1 MVACWRLFFASFPP
15 KTNMLS
21 RLLGVNQPFHGEIP
35 GKAQEC
41 CTSFLFDSRKSPGFD
56 RIMLCGPPAS
66 GKTSLLFE
74 LALSFAEE
82 EKHVLYICPKKLST
96 LPLLANGRTQ
106 PSSETLRLIQMVYL
120 ETKEDYLNYIAS
132 IHFSTSRKFSSIIV
146 DDLSAYL
153 PATIRNEDFSSVAK
167 LFALTVDAFVF
178 QRSKHV

>member
-1 MVACWRLFFASFPP
+1 
-15 KTNMLS
+15 MLS
-21 RLLGVNQPFHGEIP
+21 RLLGVSQPFHGEIP

-74 LALSFAEE
+74 LTLSFAEE
-82 EKHVLYICPKKLST
+82 EKHVLYICPKKLSK

-106 PSSETLRLIQMVYL
+106 PSSETLRFIQMVYL
-120 ETKEDYLNYIAS
+120 ETKEDYLNYMAS

-146 DDLSAYL
+146 DDLSTYL
-153 PATIRNEDFSSVAK
+153 PASIRNEDLSSVAK